1 MKTKIIS
8 VITAICLLLSVMTMF
23 ASAAGEKGMISIDSV
38 SAKVGEKVTVP
49 VKMEQNP
56 GLLAI
61 VFSVTYDNNVLTFDS
76 INYSGKLFSKDEIDV
91 NSDLTGEVVLS
102 LMTSSL
108 TKDVTGTGEIVGIV
122 FTVNKNATNGTYP
135 ITANVTSSGNMS
147 GQAVNA
153 SEQLVDFDFINGT
166 ITVTGGKDA
175 PKTTVAAK
183 TEAAAQQNATVE
195 SIVSYVQTEADGQ
208 PVTDE
213 KGESVTATSK
223 VYVPA
228 GEVAGDNSA
237 EGDNNNPDAQLSNVP
252 DLANDANSNNANGS
266 KGSGLGTGA
275 IIAIILL
282 AVAIILCVV
291 AVIIT
296 KKRNAA
302 AVTGGADNENKVE
315 NIADTADTQNAPEA
329 QPTENSGED
338 ATDSEDKE

>member
-1 MKTKIIS
+1 MIMKTKIIS

-23 ASAAGEKGMISIDSV
+23 ASAAGEKGMITVDSV

-49 VKMEQNP
+49 IKMEQNP

-61 VFSVTYDNNVLTFDS
+61 VFSVTYNKDVLSFDS
-76 INYSGKLFSKDEIDV
+76 INYSGKLFSKDEIDI

-108 TKDVTGTGEIVGIV
+108 TKDVTGTGEIASIV

-166 ITVTGGKDA
+166 ITVSGGKDA
-175 PKTTVAAK
+175 PKTEAAPK
-183 TEAAAQQNATVE
+183 TDAAAQQNATVE

-213 KGESVTATSK
+213 KGQSVTATSK

-228 GEVAGDNSA
+228 GEVAGNNTSD
-237 EGDNNNPDAQLSNVP
+237 GDNNSEQPLSNVP
-252 DLANDANSNNANGS
+252 DLANDTNPDNANSS
-266 KGSGLGTGA
+266 KGSGLSTGA
-275 IIAIILL
+275 IVAIILL
-282 AVAIILCVV
+282 AAAIILCVV

-296 KKRNAA
+296 KKRNTAA
-302 AVTGGADNENKVE
+302 AVDNENT
-315 NIADTADTQNAPEA
+315 ADTADTQSAPEA
-329 QPTENSGED
+329 QPTENGSED
-338 ATDSEDKE
+338 STDSEDKE

>member
-23 ASAAGEKGMISIDSV
+23 ASAAGEKGMITVDSV

-49 VKMEQNP
+49 IKMQQNP

-61 VFSVTYDNNVLTFDS
+61 GVTVTYDKNVLTYDS
-76 INYSGKLFSKDEIDV
+76 VNYSSKLFTQPEIDV
-91 NSDLTGEVVLS
+91 NPSNPGEIVFTF
-102 LMTSSL
+102 MTASL
-108 TKDVTGTGEIVGIV
+108 TDNVTGTGELASIV
-122 FTVNKNATNGTYP
+122 FTVNKNAVNGTYP

-166 ITVTGGKDA
+166 ITVSGGKDA
-175 PKTTVAAK
+175 PKTEAAPK
-183 TEAAAQQNATVE
+183 TDAAAQQNATVE

-213 KGESVTATSK
+213 KGQSVTATSK

-228 GEVAGDNSA
+228 GEVAGNNTSD
-237 EGDNNNPDAQLSNVP
+237 GDNNSEQPLSNVP
-252 DLANDANSNNANGS
+252 DLANDTNPDNANGS
-266 KGSGLGTGA
+266 KGSGLSTGA
-275 IIAIILL
+275 IVAIILL
-282 AVAIILCVV
+282 AAAIILCVV

-296 KKRNAA
+296 KKRNTA
-302 AVTGGADNENKVE
+302 AVVDNENT
-315 NIADTADTQNAPEA
+315 ADTADTQSAPEA
-329 QPTENSGED
+329 QPTENGGED
-338 ATDSEDKE
+338 STDSEDKE